1 VKEFNPLKKSNKKRR
16 KEKEKENNTFDDTN
30 LSLFDL
36 KTSPLS
42 YELPSYQHGGFML
55 NTILCRED
63 GCLS

>member
-1 VKEFNPLKKSNKKRR
+1 VKDLWHFNPLKKSKEKRR

-42 YELPSYQHGGFML
+42 YENCIHTNMEA
-55 NTILCRED
+55 LC
-63 GCLS
+63 